1 MATKTEFAIT
11 RVHWMNSLI
20 ARVVAL
26 CVVLVLCLLGSV
38 YVLTVH
44 FLKEV
49 RAEYENR
56 AFEMAR
62 DAHIWFEEHREE
74 VGNTDSAKR
83 DLEQKYPG
91 VELKMAPAD
100 SLVPEGISEQQTN
113 TTAQITDNGIVITA
127 THIIYR
133 DGQQP
138 MVLTA
143 EFTLDPRTTVFR
155 AFTNRYIALLTA
167 SFLIAL
173 GLMIYFIVK
182 SLRPMRDL
190 AKSCARITEGELAPV
205 EIKRSYG
212 EVLALEKTFN
222 KMVDALRDKEQIES
236 NLRQAQRLSALG
248 SLAAGIAHDVRN
260 PLNAIKLLSSH
271 ALDNLNGSDNGASQ
285 QLQTIRKEVDRLEEI
300 VSGFLALA
308 KEREL
313 QPEPVKV
320 DALVEECVRLV
331 RAEAENHGVGLSSEL
346 GAGGLQID
354 IDPKQVKRAVLNVII
369 NAIEACPGGGR
380 VRVFTRTTE
389 ESYQIE
395 VRDNGPGLTKEVAER
410 AFDPYFTTK
419 PSGTGIGL
427 SITRGIFEEH
437 GGSVSLTCSLGE
449 GCQVLMS
456 LPLRKT
462 ASV

>member
-1 MATKTEFAIT
+1 MSTSAEASITK
-11 RVHWMNSLI
+11 VHWANSLI

-49 RAEYENR
+49 QAEYENR
-56 AFEMAR
+56 AFEMASSAQVYLER
-62 DAHIWFEEHREE
+62 HTEESSSVES
-74 VGNTDSAKR
+74 TIR
-83 DLEQKYPG
+83 DLEEKYKGAKFNIDPTDPAAMSE
-91 VELKMAPAD
+91 ELEHTDTKLTEAGEI
-100 SLVPEGISEQQTN
+100 L
-113 TTAQITDNGIVITA
+113 ITS
-127 THIIYR
+127 THIIKQK
-133 DGQQP
+133 GKLP
-138 MVLTA
+138 LAFTV
-143 EFTLDPRTTVFR
+143 EFKVDPQAAVWS

-167 SFLIAL
+167 SFVIAL
-173 GLMIYFIVK
+173 GLMVYFILK
-182 SLRPMRDL
+182 TLRPLRDL
-190 AKSCARITEGELAPV
+190 AKSCAQIGAGDLAPV
-205 EIKRSYG
+205 EIKRNYG
-212 EVLALEKTFN
+212 EVLALEQTFN
-222 KMVDALRDKEQIES
+222 RMVEALRDKEQIEA

-271 ALDNLNGSDNGASQ
+271 ALDNLNGGDNENGTSQ
-285 QLQTIRKEVDRLEEI
+285 RLRTIRKEVDRLEEI

-320 DALVEECVRLV
+320 DPLVDDCVHLV
-331 RAEAENHGVGLSSEL
+331 KAEAETRGVSLTGEL
-346 GAGGLQID
+346 GAGSLQID

-369 NAIEACPGGGR
+369 NAVEACPGGGR
-380 VRVFTRTTE
+380 VRVFTRTAE
-389 ESYQIE
+389 DSYQIE
-395 VRDNGPGLTKEVAER
+395 VRDNGPGLTKDVAER

-437 GGSVSLTCSLGE
+437 GGSVSLTSALGE
-449 GCQVLMS
+449 GCHVLMT

-462 ASV
+462 ATV